1 MIKDTTEDP
10 CDRDDR
16 SPRERLLGKAKEAA
30 NLPVRQRIFS
40 VKGLI
45 HERYRLKLS
54 DIGHATA
61 KPPARELPCSE
72 RDIFEAAFGDPL
84 GAEYWRAW
92 LFDLQPLSNATLA
105 DLLATHVADSEERFC
120 IMKKALFQ
128 ALEKQA
134 HDYPRTAAQWL
145 IENPNTH
152 DFVPEGLTQLLS
164 PMNVEAVRYPEKRGK
179 ARKILA
185 QLFPKGIPDKIEM
198 SDAELVRRV
207 HRSSAYDDLPQSERP
222 SKDTILRAAG
232 RK

>member
-1 MIKDTTEDP
+1 
-10 CDRDDR
+10 
-16 SPRERLLGKAKEAA
+16 
-30 NLPVRQRIFS
+30 

-61 KPPARELPCSE
+61 KLPARELPCSE

-92 LFDLQPLSNATLA
+92 LFELQPLSNATLA

-120 IMKKALFQ
+120 VMKKALFQ

-145 IENPNTH
+145 IETPNTH
-152 DFVPEGLTQLLS
+152 DLVPEGLTQLLS
-164 PMNVEAVRYPEKRGK
+164 PMNDEAVRQQPASSTKRRYPEKRGK
-179 ARKILA
+179 ARKMLA
-185 QLFPKGIPDKIEM
+185 QLFPKGIPVKIEI
-198 SDAELVRRV
+198 ELVRRV
-207 HRSSAYDDLPQSERP
+207 HQSSAYDDLPQSERP
-222 SKDTILRAAG
+222 RKDTILRAAG